1 MSAGGEQATWARDGH
16 SRNGLLLVLRSP
28 AQPAARGTSTRHA
41 CAVDRDLRDLP
52 PDPDELDRRG
62 SGRGRCGGNIRRGPG
77 AGPGPGCGTGGETHA
92 CTRQARNHD
101 RSQGRRS
108 IGQGPIHSQERGQ
121 DRVQSQGACQKQVSG
136 HAEHRQEKVSP
147 AAVRVD
153 RLEKTLGPNKVL
165 RGISFEAQPGEIFGL
180 LGPNGAGKTTTLRI
194 ICTLLAPDAGS
205 VEVLGFDT
213 RTAPQEVRRRVGVV
227 TAEIGVYPRLSAREN
242 IQYFAELS
250 GVMDGKVRQRVE
262 AVIDRLDMG
271 SFANQRAE
279 SLSSGQK
286 QKVAIARAIVHD
298 PPVLMFDEPTSNLDV
313 LASREIREFMVESKE
328 RGKCV
333 IFSTHVLHD
342 AERLCDRVTI
352 IHQGRVV
359 ADGATADVRRGY
371 QDLEESFLTLVES
384 AT

>member
-1 MSAGGEQATWARDGH
+1 
-16 SRNGLLLVLRSP
+16 
-28 AQPAARGTSTRHA
+28 
-41 CAVDRDLRDLP
+41 
-52 PDPDELDRRG
+52 
-62 SGRGRCGGNIRRGPG
+62 
-77 AGPGPGCGTGGETHA
+77 
-92 CTRQARNHD
+92 
-101 RSQGRRS
+101 
-108 IGQGPIHSQERGQ
+108 
-121 DRVQSQGACQKQVSG
+121 
-136 HAEHRQEKVSP
+136 VSP
-147 AAVRVD
+147 AAVKVD
-153 RLEKTLGPNKVL
+153 RLEKTLGKNHVL
-165 RGISFEAQPGEIFGL
+165 RGITFEASTGEIFGL

-213 RTAPQEVRRRVGVV
+213 RTDPQEVRRRVGVV

-242 IQYFAELS
+242 ITYFAELS
-250 GVMDGKVRQRVE
+250 GVADGALNKKVD

-271 SFANQRAE
+271 EFAKQRAE

-313 LASREIREFMVESKE
+313 LASREIREFMVESKG

-352 IHQGRVV
+352 IHRGQVV
-359 ADGATADVRRGY
+359 ASGPTAEVRGAYVDLEDSFMHLVGAT
-371 QDLEESFLTLVES
+371 
-384 AT
+384 

>member
-1 MSAGGEQATWARDGH
+1 MA
-16 SRNGLLLVLRSP
+16 
-28 AQPAARGTSTRHA
+28 
-41 CAVDRDLRDLP
+41 
-52 PDPDELDRRG
+52 
-62 SGRGRCGGNIRRGPG
+62 
-77 AGPGPGCGTGGETHA
+77 
-92 CTRQARNHD
+92 
-101 RSQGRRS
+101 
-108 IGQGPIHSQERGQ
+108 
-121 DRVQSQGACQKQVSG
+121 
-136 HAEHRQEKVSP
+136 

-153 RLEKTLGPNKVL
+153 RLEKTLGSNKVL
-165 RGISFEAQPGEIFGL
+165 RGISLEAHSGEIFGL

-194 ICTLLAPDAGS
+194 ICTLLTPDAGS
-205 VEVLGFDT
+205 VDVLGFDT
-213 RTAPQEVRRRVGVV
+213 RNAPQEVRRRVGVV

-242 IQYFAELS
+242 ISYFAELS
-250 GVMDGKVRQRVE
+250 GLLNGDLNRRVN
-262 AVIDRLDMG
+262 AVIERLDMA
-271 SFANQRAE
+271 SFASQRAE

-313 LASREIREFMVESKE
+313 LASREIRQFMVESKQ

-371 QDLEESFLTLVES
+371 QDLEDSFLTLVES